1 MLIAALFIIAK
12 TRKQVKCVSADEWIK
27 MIHICGVYTH
37 LNTIKP

>member
-37 LNTIKP
+37 